1 MTMQSRTESRAS
13 ALPESLR
20 SRLERAVDAY
30 GMKRVIKATGAAEGT
45 TWRALARGTVY
56 ASTANAF
63 AHGLDA
69 LEREAP

>member
-1 MTMQSRTESRAS
+1 MAIESRSESRAS

-20 SRLERAVDAY
+20 ARLERAVVSY
-30 GMKRVIKATGAAEGT
+30 GMKRVVKATGAAEGT